1 MEKVSTLIITEGS
14 IMTNKKFIAAGF
26 AVAIILAGVLSFYAS
41 SSPDGLEK
49 VAQQIGFVKTEKEHA
64 LSSSP
69 LAGYG
74 VKNVENERL
83 SVGVSGVIGVIVIGA
98 ASTLLFRFLRKK

>member
-1 MEKVSTLIITEGS
+1 
-14 IMTNKKFIAAGF
+14 MTNKKFLAIGF
-26 AVAIILAGVLSFYAS
+26 VVAIMLAGVLSFYAS

-49 VAQQIGFVKTEKEHA
+49 VAQQIGFNKTEKEHA

-74 VKNVENERL
+74 VKTIEDERL
-83 SVGVSGVIGVIVIGA
+83 SVGASGVIGVIIIGI